1 MGLVLTDM
9 SGARAGTGTV
19 GVAEA
24 VRCAAAGDAAAW
36 DWLMDQYG
44 RLIWSITRDFKL
56 VDSDASDVVQT
67 TWLRLVEHIDRL
79 EHPERVAAW
88 LATTARNECL
98 RNIATRR
105 RLVLVGEE
113 FGLELIAG
121 HEQPVDEALLAA
133 ERASTVREALKAL
146 PHHWQRLMELLMAEQ
161 PYAVIADR
169 LSLPVGSIG
178 PTRGRC
184 LDRLRVLLEAS

>member
-1 MGLVLTDM
+1 M
-9 SGARAGTGTV
+9 SVSTIPVASV
-19 GVAEA
+19 PPGVAE
-24 VRCAAAGDAAAW
+24 VVGRAAAGDAAAW
-36 DWLMDQYG
+36 DWLMNQYG

-56 VDSDASDVVQT
+56 AESDASDVVQT

-79 EHPERVAAW
+79 DHPERVGAW

-98 RNIATRR
+98 RGIAARR
-105 RLVLVGEE
+105 RLVLVGEDHR
-113 FGLELIAG
+113 LESITG

-133 ERASTVREALKAL
+133 ERARTVREALKVL
-146 PHHWQRLMELLMAEQ
+146 PRHWQRLMEELMAEQ

-169 LSLPVGSIG
+169 LGLPVGSIG

>member
-1 MGLVLTDM
+1 MTDT
-9 SGARAGTGTV
+9 STEVDTI

-24 VRCAAAGDAAAW
+24 VRCAASGDAAAW
-36 DWLMDQYG
+36 DWLMGQYG
-44 RLIWSITRDFKL
+44 RLIWAITRDFKL
-56 VDSDASDVVQT
+56 TESDASDVVQT

-79 EHPERVAAW
+79 EHPERVGAW
-88 LATTARNECL
+88 LATTARHECL
-98 RNIATRR
+98 RGIAARR
-105 RLVLVGEE
+105 RLVFVGEDY
-113 FGLELIAG
+113 GLDVAADYER
-121 HEQPVDEALLAA
+121 PVDEALLAA
-133 ERASTVREALKAL
+133 ERDRTVREALQLL
-146 PHHWQRLMELLMAEQ
+146 PHRWQRLMELLMAEQ